1 LTILTAVVKE
11 EQRVVVILLA
21 RQEKVPKVV
30 VRERLESHLAHQLF
44 VVGKVGDT
52 VKFG

>member
-1 LTILTAVVKE
+1 
-11 EQRVVVILLA
+11 
-21 RQEKVPKVV
+21 VV
-30 VRERLESHLAHQLF
+30 VRESLESHLAHQLF